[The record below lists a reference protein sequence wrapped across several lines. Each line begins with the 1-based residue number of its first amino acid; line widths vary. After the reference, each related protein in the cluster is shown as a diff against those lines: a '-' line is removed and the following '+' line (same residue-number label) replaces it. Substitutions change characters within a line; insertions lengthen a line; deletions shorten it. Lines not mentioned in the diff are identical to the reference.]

1 MSLNL
6 NKMSIAELNELISDA
21 RGVLAKKREVVAQVR
36 KLAIDNGL
44 DISDLMAVDQVKK
57 IKAKK
62 TRGKVAPKYRN
73 PANSSETWTG
83 RGRQPLWVADAV
95 MGGKSLED
103 LLI

>member
-1 MSLNL
+1 MSINL
-6 NKMSIAELNELISDA
+6 NKMSISELNELISDA
-21 RGVLAKKREVVAQVR
+21 RAALAKKQEVAAQVR
-36 KLAIDNGL
+36 KLAQDNGL
-44 DISDLMAVDQVKK
+44 DISDLMAADKVKK

-73 PANSSETWTG
+73 PANSTETWTG
-83 RGRQPLWVADAV
+83 RGRQPLWVADAL